1 MTLYDYTL
9 NIPAIHHSMALK
21 VTLEPDF
28 LRHKICFGRS
38 IQSMKLGQQRYVA
51 SGLFADT
58 KMSFEA
64 TFNQTAFI
72 AMKLVQCRYVSS
84 GLFADTKMSL
94 EATFKQT
101 AESFSKEIN
110 QTLTND
116 DLKEVYGL
124 YKQVLCQA

>member
-1 MTLYDYTL
+1 
-9 NIPAIHHSMALK
+9 
-21 VTLEPDF
+21 
-28 LRHKICFGRS
+28 
-38 IQSMKLGQQRYVA
+38 MKLGQQRYVA

-58 KMSFEA
+58 KMSLEA